1 MNPAD
6 EFPAPS
12 PGAPAT
18 SIPGDGKAAEGLP
31 ETGDGL
37 LDSFPEA
44 LAAGDV
50 DAGEAIW
57 PRGSALGFRVVLY
70 AALSIGVVA
79 GLSLIAAWGIQ
90 AVLTGSYLR
99 GGGEYFGSGIEAST
113 ARELLSLPVGGFISV
128 LLLCLIGM
136 CIGVWGIQRGK
147 AAHSV

>member
-1 MNPAD
+1 M
-6 EFPAPS
+6 
-12 PGAPAT
+12 
-18 SIPGDGKAAEGLP
+18 
-31 ETGDGL
+31 
-37 LDSFPEA
+37 
-44 LAAGDV
+44 
-50 DAGEAIW
+50 
-57 PRGSALGFRVVLY
+57 
-70 AALSIGVVA
+70 VA

-90 AVLTGSYLR
+90 AVLTGSYLH